1 MFIYFT
7 KFKFYLFY
15 YFTLIYF
22 LFMQKFW
29 EAISKLSFRRPS
41 ITKKSYFSGPFVFNE
56 KKNKKALENFENE
69 ILIKSNNEK
78 IMKFNI
84 SGLSRYSKIR

>member
-1 MFIYFT
+1 MFNYFT

-69 ILIKSNNEK
+69 ILNEENNEK
-78 IMKFNI
+78 IMTSNI
-84 SGLSRYSKIR
+84 SKLSRYLEIS